1 MRSCFSTHSYPLLSV
16 IIMLA
21 AGIVVGHSFHS
32 PLSSSI
38 GLAATL
44 CQWVLS
50 LLCRRDRVLHLLIPA
65 TVFCLGFTLMSRQ
78 IDEAETPARVYVHGG
93 LSALDRTRLKAM
105 EWREALEV
113 SYRRMDIRQDGYGL
127 LAAMTLGDKRALS
140 KETRE
145 DFSVSGTS
153 HITAVSGLHIGII
166 FQLLIFLLS
175 GRRSLR
181 HGLPWHLTVLAVT
194 SIWAYAFLIGLP
206 ASAVRSCGMFTAYA
220 LALVMRRKR
229 RSLNSLLLAAVIM
242 LCLSPSYLFDIGF
255 QLSFLAVLSIIVIYP
270 RMAGWVDEY
279 AHLVKHPLLRG
290 LATMLIVSVAAQV
303 GTLPLVAHYF
313 GYVACYSLLANMI
326 AIPCA
331 TLILYGGF
339 AYLACTPLPFLQ
351 GIIGGLL
358 DCVTEVLTGSLALI
372 ARLPGASIDG
382 IRPNILQL
390 CLVYAAL
397 VAGCVLIHKLLLFL
411 PSRSRLSGFH
421 TDCSPRECQTSQ

>member
-1 MRSCFSTHSYPLLSV
+1 MRSCFSVHSYPLFSV

-21 AGIVVGHSFHS
+21 AGIVMGHSFHS
-32 PLSSSI
+32 PLSSLI

-50 LLCRRDRVLHLLIPA
+50 MLCRRGRMQHLLILV

-78 IDEAETPARVYVHGG
+78 TDEAETPARVYARGD
-93 LSALDRTRLKAM
+93 LSALDRTRLKAHL
-105 EWREALEV
+105 WREVLEA
-113 SYRRMDIRQDGYGL
+113 SYRKMDIRQDGYAL
-127 LAAMTLGDKRALS
+127 LVAMTLGDKRALS
-140 KETRE
+140 KETRK

-166 FQLLIFLLS
+166 FQLLLFLLS
-175 GRRSLR
+175 GKRSLR
-181 HGLPWHLTVLAVT
+181 HGLPWHLTALAVT

-206 ASAVRSCGMFTAYA
+206 ASAVRSCSMFTIYA
-220 LALVMRRKR
+220 LALVMRRKTR
-229 RSLNSLLLAAVIM
+229 PMNSLLFAAVAM

-270 RMAGWVDEY
+270 RMAGWVDEN
-279 AHLVKHPLLRG
+279 ARLVKHPLLRG

-339 AYLACTPLPFLQ
+339 AYLACAPLPFLQ

-372 ARLPGASIDG
+372 ARLPGASIEG

-397 VAGCVLIHKLLLFL
+397 VAGCVLIHKRLLFL
-411 PSRSRLSGFH
+411 PSRSCLSGFRR
-421 TDCSPRECQTSQ
+421 DCSPQECQTSQ

>member
-1 MRSCFSTHSYPLLSV
+1 MRSYFSTHSYPLLSV
-16 IIMLA
+16 IILLS

-32 PLSSSI
+32 PLSTSI

-50 LLCRRDRVLHLLIPA
+50 LLCRRERVQHLLILA
-65 TVFCLGFTLMSRQ
+65 TVFCLGFTLISRQ
-78 IDEAETPARVYVHGG
+78 IDEAETPVRVCGHND
-93 LSALDRTRLKAM
+93 LSALDRTRLRAM
-105 EWREALEV
+105 EWREALEE
-113 SYRRMDIRQDGYGL
+113 SYRRMDIRQDGYAL
-127 LAAMTLGDKRALS
+127 LVAMTLGDKRALS
-140 KETRE
+140 KETKE

-166 FQLLIFLLS
+166 FQLLLFLLA
-175 GRRSLR
+175 GRRSMR

-206 ASAVRSCGMFTAYA
+206 ASAVRSCGMFTIYA
-220 LALVMRRKR
+220 LALLMRRKT
-229 RSLNSLLLAAVIM
+229 RSMNSLLFAAVAM

-255 QLSFLAVLSIIVIYP
+255 QLSFLSVLSILVLYP
-270 RMAGWVDEY
+270 RMARWVD
-279 AHLVKHPLLRG
+279 ASPLGRNPLLKG
-290 LATMLIVSVAAQV
+290 VATMLTVSVAAQM

-339 AYLACTPLPFLQ
+339 AYLACAPLAFLQ
-351 GIIGGLL
+351 GFIGGLL
-358 DCVTEVLTGSLALI
+358 NCVTEVLTGSLALI
-372 ARLPGASIDG
+372 AHLPGASIEG

-390 CLVYAAL
+390 CLWYAAL

-411 PSRSRLSGFH
+411 PSRSRPFGSH
-421 TDCSPRECQTSQ
+421 RDYSPRECQTSQ